1 MSPDPCHF
9 ASSTSAF
16 SNSPE
21 SRAGRNRFKPVLVR
35 ISDLSRARGKIN
47 RCGVIPVS
55 ASIIGRANSSKVTMV
70 DTGFPGSPKKYFLC
84 GVDTPF
90 DSLRPLSAS
99 SVRADGAAAAGS
111 RAGPPGLNLRSRKV
125 KLRLQFRENLLHQVV
140 FPHGDAARQQQ
151 KIPPQSFLNQ
161 SPQ

>member
-90 DSLRPLSAS
+90 DSLRSLRAS
-99 SVRADGAAAAGS
+99 SVRADGEAAAGT
-111 RAGPPGLNLRSRKV
+111 RAGAPAPQEPNTIGRPKKYFLCGVDTPFDSLRS
-125 KLRLQFRENLLHQVV
+125 LRASSVRADGE
-140 FPHGDAARQQQ
+140 AAAG
-151 KIPPQSFLNQ
+151 
-161 SPQ
+161 